1 MDKTI
6 HNWFNSLDKEFDGDK
21 VDPNSNSVFH
31 FKISGE
37 EGGEYTVII
46 ENSKLHVATGLIE
59 KSKCEIS
66 ATDQNF
72 KNILLRISNPGIA
85 LANGKL
91 KITNVA
97 EVLRFAKPLGLL

>member
-1 MDKTI
+1 MDNTI
-6 HNWFNSLDKEFDGDK
+6 SNWFNSIADEFDGEK
-21 VDPNSNSVFH
+21 VNSDSVFH
-31 FKISGE
+31 FSISGE
-37 EGGEYTVII
+37 EGGEYTVTIKDRI
-46 ENSKLHVATGLIE
+46 LSVQKGLHHE
-59 KSKCEIS
+59 PKCEIS

-72 KNILLRISNPGIA
+72 KNVLLGISNPGIA